1 MDHRMNL
8 PRRRVLALGAASML
22 PALWPGRSQAKV
34 PRLVLAGPF
43 AGVSNALIRIVD
55 GGALGDVADQVD
67 FRVWKD
73 PNQLRALALEGA
85 ADFVA
90 MPSNVA
96 ANLYNRGVKLRL
108 LNISAWGMLFVVSR
122 DEKLRTLDDL
132 KGQELLMPFRGD
144 MPDIVFQTLAAKLG
158 FKVGKD
164 LVLRYVA
171 TPLDALQMLLTRRAD
186 HALLAEPAVSMG
198 VRKSQTLPISVVAPD
213 LHRGIDIQREWGRAF
228 QRAPRIPQAG
238 IVVMSNRMADTALIE
253 RFQQA
258 YAQAMQWCHANADEC
273 GRAVAKRI
281 DMLTPEGVAD
291 AVRADGTTFK
301 TATQARE
308 ELEFFFELLHAR
320 QPGLV
325 GGKLPPDDFY
335 QRG

>member
-1 MDHRMNL
+1 MNHPESW
-8 PRRRVLALGAASML
+8 PRRRVLALGAGSAL
-22 PALWPGRSQAKV
+22 AALWPLKGHAKL
-34 PRLVLAGPF
+34 PKLVLAGPF
-43 AGVSNALIRIVD
+43 AGVSNGLIRIVD
-55 GGALGDVADQVD
+55 RGVLSEVAEQIE

-73 PNQLRALALEGA
+73 PDQLRALAVAGD

-122 DEKLRTLDDL
+122 DEKLKTLADL

-144 MPDIVFQTLAAKLG
+144 MPDIVFHALAAKLG
-158 FKVGKD
+158 LAIGED
-164 LVLRYVA
+164 LPLRYVA

-213 LHRGIDIQREWGRAF
+213 LHRAIDIQHEWGRAF
-228 QRAPRIPQAG
+228 QRPPRIPQAG
-238 IVVMSNRMADTALIE
+238 MVVMGRHMGDTALIE

-258 YAQAMQWCHANADEC
+258 YAQAMQWCRTNADEC
-273 GRAVAKRI
+273 GRLVAGRI
-281 DMLTPEGVAD
+281 EMLTPEGVAD
-291 AVRADGTTFK
+291 AARADAAEFQ
-301 TATQARE
+301 TAAQARE
-308 ELEFFFELLHAR
+308 ELEFFFGLLRAR
-320 QPGLV
+320 QPGLI

-335 QRG
+335 QRD